1 MGLGGPLA
9 SPWWRFCGFGL
20 GLDSNEKRSRRPCPL
35 LSGVGQGRWGLISV
49 ISPWLCLTRGGLE
62 PFAVRPSNLGHL
74 SFRIERG
81 DCHFVT
87 QHEAFGMQQLHEFN
101 VRFNLKRKQD
111 YLGDMSDGKLLQDVS
126 MRGSGPDVCD
136 EVGVTCIRIAILCFC
151 LSAVIRAA

>member
-1 MGLGGPLA
+1 MSLSAFERGRVGPL
-9 SPWWRFCGFGL
+9 
-20 GLDSNEKRSRRPCPL
+20 
-35 LSGVGQGRWGLISV
+35 GLISV

-62 PFAVRPSNLGHL
+62 PFAGLPSNLGHL

-87 QHEAFGMQQLHEFN
+87 RHKAFGMQRLHEFN

-111 YLGDMSDGKLLQDVS
+111 YLGDMSDGKLLPDVS
-126 MRGSGPDVCD
+126 VRGSGSDVYD
-136 EVGVTCIRIAILCFC
+136 EVGATCIRIAILCFC